1 MEKRVFSSLEAHFL
15 YVFAKG
21 FRRFLCKHNID
32 MKKRKK
38 TQKNYHCKKCDY
50 TSSNKTDFNRHLS
63 TTKHAMLTN
72 VAKMLTQK
80 THICCCGRSYKHRQ
94 SLSVHKKKCTYT
106 VVKPVECEMVAQ
118 PDEKEVIIILN
129 TILKENRELRKEMK
143 NMKINNTINNNKK
156 YNINVFLNEHCKDA
170 MCLEDFISNMHVTLQ
185 DVIRTTQVGFA
196 GGVSNI
202 LIKNL
207 NDLSALKRPIH
218 CSDLKRQKF
227 YVKDKEGWSVDA
239 SNQKVDK
246 VIDDVAIRQFTK
258 IKDWTN
264 ANSDYLTNDTK
275 LKEWQT
281 MIHKLSGPSDNNISK
296 DTKVIKKNMG
306 ENTNVKDAMLT
317 VD

>member
-1 MEKRVFSSLEAHFL
+1 
-15 YVFAKG
+15 
-21 FRRFLCKHNID
+21 

-94 SLSVHKKKCTYT
+94 SLSVHKKKCSYT
-106 VVKPVECEMVAQ
+106 VEKPVEYEMVAP

-129 TILKENRELRKEMK
+129 TILKENRELKNEMK
-143 NMKINNTINNNKK
+143 NMKINQTINNNQK
-156 YNINVFLNEHCKDA
+156 YNINVFLNEYCKDA
-170 MCLEDFISNMHVTLQ
+170 MCLEDFMSKLQLTLQ
-185 DVIRTTQVGFA
+185 DVAKTTQLGFA

-207 NDLSALKRPIH
+207 NDLPTLDRPIH
-218 CSDLKRQKF
+218 CSDVKRQKF
-227 YVKDKEGWSVDA
+227 YVKDKEGWNIDA

-246 VIDDVAIRQFTK
+246 VIEVVTIKQIKK
-258 IKDWTN
+258 IKDWEK
-264 ANSDYLTNDTK
+264 ANPDYLTNDAK
-275 LKEWQT
+275 LKEWQQ
-281 MIHKLSGPSDNNISK
+281 MIHNLTGPSDDNDRAK
-296 DTKVIKKNMG
+296 ETKAIKKNIG
-306 ENTNVKDAMLT
+306 ENTGIKDAMLT
-317 VD
+317 VEQ